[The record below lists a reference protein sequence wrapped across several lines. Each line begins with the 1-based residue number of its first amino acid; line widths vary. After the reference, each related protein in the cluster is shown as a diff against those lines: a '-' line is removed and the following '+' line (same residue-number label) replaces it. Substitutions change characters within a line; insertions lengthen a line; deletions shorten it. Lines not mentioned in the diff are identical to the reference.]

1 MTAAHGDTVG
11 TMGRGACV
19 TANEGLMVDAAA
31 AAALAAVRDAPAL
44 PVVAP
49 VACGGRGRG
58 SARGG
63 GGATRRLRQFVSE
76 SAVASRRDD
85 DGSIAKRDEEV
96 RKERTA
102 RA

>member
-1 MTAAHGDTVG
+1 
-11 TMGRGACV
+11 MGRGACI
-19 TANEGLMVDAAA
+19 TANDWLMVVAADAA
-31 AAALAAVRDAPAL
+31 AAALAGVRDALAL
-44 PVVAP
+44 EPITALVE
-49 VACGGRGRG
+49 CGGRGRS

-96 RKERTA
+96 WKEETA
-102 RA
+102 RVQQSKRLD